1 MIRSVYHLLQETA
14 NVHKDQVAA
23 QFYQKDGWAKMT
35 WGELEKQVNA
45 VSSGLI
51 KIGVA
56 LHDRIAILAKTKVEW
71 PIADLAI
78 LGTGCV
84 TVPIYHSS
92 ALADIVFILN
102 DSESKYLFVDDQDA
116 LLKCRKA
123 RLQVPLLEKII
134 CINPGDLP
142 LEKDEISWADI
153 FDESLKHHKAIMQRV
168 DHLNADDLATLVYTS
183 GTTGEPKGSMLTH
196 DNLLYEARAI
206 EKFGIVTSEDIQLL
220 FLPLAHVF
228 AKVLQIAWL
237 KTAHTMVFAQSIEKT
252 IENMKEVR
260 PTIMGSVPRI
270 YEKVYAKVIADIE
283 SASGVKGMLGR
294 WGLKQGEKATQ
305 KQKSNRLAGG
315 FKWALAQKLVFSK
328 IGEKLHAL
336 FGGRLRFFISGG
348 ASLSPDIAYFFKH
361 SGVTILEGY
370 GLTETTAATC
380 VNLPSHNRI
389 GTVGKPV
396 PGTEL
401 QIAPDGEVLIRGR
414 GVFKGYWNRP
424 EDTKS
429 CLTPDGWFRTGDI
442 GVLDHAGFLRITDRK
457 KEIIVNAG
465 GKKIAPQKVE
475 NLIKSKVPLIG
486 HVVVYGEGRPYL
498 VALIVLD
505 ENNLKEWATKRRI
518 KKEYTQLV
526 KDPRVKSIID
536 KEIKSVN
543 AFLASFEQI
552 KKFAVLDHD
561 FVIGGQLTPTLKV
574 KRNACYEQY
583 KNILEAL
590 YNKR

>member
-23 QFYQKDGWAKMT
+23 QFYQKNGWAKMT
-35 WGELEKQVNA
+35 WGELEKQVHA
-45 VSSGLI
+45 VASGL
-51 KIGVA
+51 VA
-56 LHDRIAILAKTKVEW
+56 LGVKPQDRVAVLAKTKIEW
-71 PIADLAI
+71 VIVDLAI
-78 LGTGCV
+78 LAAGGI

-92 ALADIVFILN
+92 ALDDIVFILN
-102 DSESKYLFVDDQDA
+102 DSGSKYLFVDDEDA
-116 LLKCRKA
+116 LLKCREA
-123 RLQVPLLEKII
+123 RLQTPLLEKII
-134 CINPGDLP
+134 CINPVTLRQEGN
-142 LEKDEISWADI
+142 EIAWREI
-153 FDESLKHHKAIMQRV
+153 FDESMKHYQTLMERV
-168 DHLNADDLATLVYTS
+168 ESMNAEDLATLVYTS
-183 GTTGEPKGSMLTH
+183 GTTGEPKGAMLTH

-206 EKFGIVTSEDIQLL
+206 EKFGIVTSADTQLL

-237 KTAHTMVFAQSIEKT
+237 KTAHTMVFAQSIEK
-252 IENMKEVR
+252 IIDNMKEVR

-270 YEKVYAKVIADIE
+270 YEKVYAKVVADIE
-283 SASGVKGMLGR
+283 STSGVKGLIGR
-294 WGLKQGEKATQ
+294 WALKQGETAAR
-305 KQKSNRLAGG
+305 KQKLNRVPGG
-315 FKWALAQKLVFSK
+315 FKWTLAQNLVFAK

-348 ASLSPDIAYFFKH
+348 APLSPDIAYFFKH
-361 SGVTILEGY
+361 AGVTILEGY
-370 GLTETTAATC
+370 GLTETSAATC

-424 EDTKS
+424 DDTKA

-442 GVLDHAGFLRITDRK
+442 GVLDQAGFLRITDRK
-457 KEIIVNAG
+457 KEIIVNSG

-505 ENNLKEWATKRRI
+505 ENNLKDWAKKRRI
-518 KKEYTQLV
+518 KKDYVQLV
-526 KDPRVKSIID
+526 AHPMLKRTIE
-536 KEIKSVN
+536 KEIKDVN
-543 AFLASFEQI
+543 ASLASFEQI
-552 KKFAVLDHD
+552 KKFTILDHD
-561 FVIGGQLTPTLKV
+561 FVIGQQLTPTLKV
-574 KRNACYEQY
+574 KRNVCYEQY
-583 KNILEAL
+583 KDILEAL
-590 YNKR
+590 YSKK

>member
-23 QFYQKDGWAKMT
+23 QFYQKNGWAEIT

-45 VSSGLI
+45 VASGLVEL
-51 KIGVA
+51 GA
-56 LHDRIAILAKTKVEW
+56 QPHDRVAILAKTKIEW
-71 PIADLAI
+71 PIVDLAI
-78 LGTGCV
+78 LGAGCV

-102 DSESKYLFVDDQDA
+102 DSGSKYLFVDDEDA
-116 LLKCRKA
+116 LLKCREAKLSA
-123 RLQVPLLEKII
+123 PLLEKII
-134 CINPGDLP
+134 CINTVSLR
-142 LEKDEISWADI
+142 LENEEIPWADI
-153 FDESLKHHKAIMQRV
+153 FDESVKHHKAIIERV
-168 DHLNADDLATLVYTS
+168 ENLNADDLATLVYTS
-183 GTTGEPKGSMLTH
+183 GTTGEPKGVMLTH

-206 EKFGIVTSEDIQLL
+206 EKFGIVTSADIQLL

-237 KTAHTMVFAQSIEKT
+237 KTAHTMVFAQSIEK
-252 IENMKEVR
+252 IIDNMKEVR

-283 SASGVKGMLGR
+283 SASGAKGMIAR
-294 WGLKQGEKATQ
+294 WGLKQGELATQ
-305 KQKSNRLAGG
+305 KQKSNRVPGG
-315 FKWALAQKLVFSK
+315 FKWSLAQKLVFSK
-328 IGEKLHAL
+328 IGEKLHVL

-348 ASLSPDIAYFFKH
+348 APLSPAIAYFFKH
-361 SGVTILEGY
+361 CGVTILEGY
-370 GLTETTAATC
+370 GLTETSAATC

-401 QIAPDGEVLIRGR
+401 QIAKDGEVLIRGR
-414 GVFKGYWNRP
+414 GVFKGYWNRA
-424 EDTKS
+424 EDTKA

-457 KEIIVNAG
+457 KEIIVNSG

-475 NLIKSKVPLIG
+475 NLIKSKIPLAG

-505 ENNLKEWATKRRI
+505 EGNLRDWAKKRRI
-518 KKEYTQLV
+518 KKDYAQLL
-526 KDPRVKSIID
+526 KDPSVKRVID
-536 KEIKSVN
+536 KEIKDVN
-543 AFLASFEQI
+543 ASLASFEQI
-552 KKFAVLDHD
+552 KKFAILDHD

-574 KRNACYEQY
+574 KRSVCYEQY
-583 KNILEAL
+583 QDILEAL
-590 YNKR
+590 YSKK